1 MSHPVGPAVLPC
13 GRPGRTADC
22 RPGQRGTLSAI
33 RYSVFLVVGR
43 GVPVCPGRESII
55 FTHLADRCIRYLG
68 VIRKFWPTLL
78 VKCALRVHVTNLS
91 TRRTAGKTGVGSR
104 GVLVASDACVVLEV
118 SLGIEAMHCKYSAA
132 NPSPCTI
139 LGTRENVYGGTCT
152 TRYPYPFQ
160 KHPIGTIGPF
170 RHASW

>member
-1 MSHPVGPAVLPC
+1 M
-13 GRPGRTADC
+13 RPPRTDC
-22 RPGQRGTLSAI
+22 RLPSRPVRGSWQSPGQLGTLGAI
-33 RYSVFLVVGR
+33 QYSMFLIINHR
-43 GVPVCPGRESII
+43 IPVYPKRESII

-78 VKCALRVHVTNLS
+78 LKCVLIVHVMNLS

-104 GVLVASDACVVLEV
+104 GVLVTSDACVVLEV

-139 LGTRENVYGGTCT
+139 LGTRENVYRGTYT

-160 KHPIGTIGPF
+160 KHPIRTIGPF